1 MLNPELLDLVINS
14 KHLVILTGAGIS
26 TESGLADYRG
36 PNGVWT
42 RQKKGLSPLPGPAIE
57 TVLPNISHQAIAKL
71 FDLGILKFL
80 ISQNVDNLHIKS
92 GVQPAKLAEL
102 HGNFNMYK
110 CMDCDSRFTM
120 QEIGWNRTILGKGYR
135 KDRPHPDQ
143 PDCPH
148 CHGRLI
154 SSIVNF
160 GDPMPEK
167 ELKQAFYHAKKADVF
182 MVLGSSLVVQPA
194 SMLPVNC
201 YNNGGSVIIVNKGE
215 TPLDNLALKIEDN
228 VGNVLK
234 ELVDELDTKYQD
246 A

>member
-1 MLNPELLDLVINS
+1 MLHPELVDLVSNS

-42 RQKKGLSPLPGPAIE
+42 RRDKGLKPLPTPAIE
-57 TVLPNISHQAIAKL
+57 TVQPNQSHQAIAKL

-92 GVQPAKLAEL
+92 GVQPDKLAEL
-102 HGNFNMYK
+102 HGNFNRFK
-110 CMDCDSRFTM
+110 CLECDSRFTM
-120 QEIGWNRTILGKGYR
+120 EEIGWNKTVLGKGYR
-135 KDRPHPDQ
+135 KDKPHPDQ
-143 PDCPH
+143 PSCPY
-148 CHGRLI
+148 CNGRII
-154 SSIVNF
+154 SSVVNF
-160 GDPMPEK
+160 GDPMPK
-167 ELKQAFYHAKKADVF
+167 RELEQAFYHANKADVF

-194 SMLPVNC
+194 SSLPVNC

-234 ELVDELDTKYQD
+234 ELVDELVTKYQEI
-246 A
+246 